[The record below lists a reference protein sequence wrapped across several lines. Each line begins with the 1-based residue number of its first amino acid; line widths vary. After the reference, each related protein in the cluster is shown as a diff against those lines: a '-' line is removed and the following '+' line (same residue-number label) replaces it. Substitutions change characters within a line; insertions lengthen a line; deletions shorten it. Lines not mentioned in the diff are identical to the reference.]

1 VNRQNIQSNQKLE
14 PYHKT
19 YEIRVFGH
27 SEQRTHWHINYRIM
41 AKSYLTTL
49 VGDEI
54 EGDYKEWSNFV
65 DGEDGFFYGIP
76 LNARRCVVKFDP
88 LDKSFT
94 EIGRDVGE
102 GYGKWRC
109 GVRAN
114 TGR

>member
-1 VNRQNIQSNQKLE
+1 
-14 PYHKT
+14 
-19 YEIRVFGH
+19 
-27 SEQRTHWHINYRIM
+27 M

-109 GVRAN
+109 AGVRAN